1 MAVRGPLDRRDKAL
15 YGGHAVGIPSC
26 DPPLMKSSPDPD
38 RASVGDIGSPPPGGE
53 RVDRH
58 RATESQEGLGAT
70 LSENLG
76 GRIRDLRKRRGL
88 TLNALSGHSQVSR
101 AFLSAIER
109 SEKSPT
115 LPIIVR
121 IARGL
126 NVSMSALLGVE
137 PAASGV
143 ALNRSADQITFQDP
157 QSGFERTVL
166 SPLREGGKAEIV
178 KHCIPPGQSSGIL
191 SVYATAIEKHILVQ
205 DGELTAQ
212 INGREYKISS
222 GDTLSFAIETPYRL
236 CNEGSVPCVYI
247 VVMVERG

>member
-1 MAVRGPLDRRDKAL
+1 
-15 YGGHAVGIPSC
+15 
-26 DPPLMKSSPDPD
+26 MKSSPDLD
-38 RASVGDIGSPPPGGE
+38 RASAGDIGSPPPGGE
-53 RVDRH
+53 GGDQPQG
-58 RATESQEGLGAT
+58 TESQEGLDAT
-70 LSENLG
+70 LSANLG

-88 TLNALSGHSQVSR
+88 TLDALSGRSQVSR

-143 ALNRSADQITFQDP
+143 SSNRSADQVSFRDP

-166 SPLREGGKAEIV
+166 SPLREGGSAEIV
-178 KHCIPPGQSSGIL
+178 KHCIPPGQSTGL
-191 SVYATAIEKHILVQ
+191 LPVYTTAMEKHILVQ
-205 DGELTAQ
+205 DGELTAL
-212 INGREYKISS
+212 IDEATYKISS
-222 GDTLSFAIETPYRL
+222 GDTLSFTIKAPYEL
-236 CNEGSVPCVYI
+236 CNDGDVPCIYI
-247 VVMVERG
+247 VVMVNRG